1 MAIKSGSFRRTATIA
16 AALSALLLA
25 GCATSIPP
33 VEVTRFHE
41 NGVARQG
48 SIVVVPADPAA
59 AAASLEFRTVA
70 NAVAAS
76 LTRTGF
82 TVRDA
87 GPSDYEAVV
96 AIDRQTF
103 EPGERR
109 SPVNVG
115 VGGSTGSY
123 GSGVGLGIGIDLSG
137 RPKPIVATRMRVQL
151 RRAGAQTAFWEGRAE
166 MAAKSTAP
174 AAQPGIAAGQLADAL
189 FRDYPGQS
197 GETITVR

>member
-1 MAIKSGSFRRTATIA
+1 MAMNCIKHKGAVLF
-16 AALSALLLA
+16 AALPALLLA

-41 NGVARQG
+41 GAVARQG
-48 SIVVVPADPAA
+48 SVVVVPADSGAV
-59 AAASLEFRTVA
+59 ASLEFRTVA

-76 LTRTGF
+76 LTRAGF
-82 TVRDA
+82 AVRES
-87 GPSDYEAVV
+87 GPADYEAVV
-96 AIDRQTF
+96 AFARETYQ
-103 EPGERR
+103 PGERP

-123 GSGVGLGIGIDLSG
+123 GSGVGVGIGINLSG
-137 RPKPIVATRMRVQL
+137 RPKPIVATHMRVQL
-151 RRAGAQTAFWEGRAE
+151 RRAGAQAVFWEGRAE

-189 FRDYPGQS
+189 FRDFPGQS

>member
-1 MAIKSGSFRRTATIA
+1 MTSASPRPAAATIA

-25 GCATSIPP
+25 SCATSTPP

-41 NGVARQG
+41 NDVARQG

-59 AAASLEFRTVA
+59 ASSLEFRTVA

-82 TVRDA
+82 AVRDA

-103 EPGERR
+103 QPDDRR

-123 GSGVGLGIGIDLSG
+123 GSGLGVGIGIDLSG
-137 RPKPIVATRMRVQL
+137 PPKPIVATRMRVQL
-151 RRAGAQTAFWEGRAE
+151 RRGGAQSFFWEGRAE

-174 AAQPGIAAGQLADAL
+174 AAQPGIAAGRLADAM

-197 GETITVR
+197 GETITVK